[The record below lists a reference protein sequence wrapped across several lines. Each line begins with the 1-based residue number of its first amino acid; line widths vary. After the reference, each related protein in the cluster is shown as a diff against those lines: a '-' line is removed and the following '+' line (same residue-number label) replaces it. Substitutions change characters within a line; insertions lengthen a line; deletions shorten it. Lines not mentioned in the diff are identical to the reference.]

1 MNKNRANG
9 MRRPRSR
16 SKEAG
21 QATLFLMLGLGIFL
35 LGALCF
41 AFDMSNMW
49 FHRQAAQTAA
59 DAACAAGAMDLLVD
73 SQGGATGNQGFTPG
87 TNYSCTTTA
96 TDSVCKYAAKNGYN
110 GNNTSPGNVV
120 NVSFPSSVIGVA
132 APPSGIAPNPFIR
145 VDIVDHVQ
153 TFFLGLFS
161 GGTTKDVLTFSTC
174 GLVLANAP
182 IPIIVL
188 HPTLT
193 SSLSESG
200 TPVIKILGGP
210 PKSIQVDSGA
220 TTAVNIGG
228 SSSINLTKGG
238 PNYDGSSLG
247 SYGGPT
253 TAPTG
258 FTTSGSGT
266 WISPAAP
273 INDPYAQ
280 VAAPTT
286 VPGAPSVPTDLTYG
300 AAGNACEWSGR
311 GAKVCTPNPCSST
324 DIQSGLC
331 FVSHNTHGCPDP
343 GATTPPTP
351 ANGCQLYTAGN
362 YPSGITLDG
371 SGGINAV
378 AIFDP
383 GLYYLNGGL
392 ALKSGSMVRPGT
404 GTGDG
409 SQGTVFYLTGAG
421 QTCSGQSGLVCVGS
435 NSGKS
440 GLDAFT
446 TANVQCTGGPAPDV
460 RLGLPT
466 TLDGNVLL
474 APCTGTYGDPAGQYR
489 GFLFFQDRSSDI
501 GGGWG
506 GGGGFLLAGTMYF
519 HMCNAAGT
527 GISCSATVCTRIGS
541 CAAGSSFGSN
551 FTLQGSSGSASYV
564 LGQIITDTLT
574 MGGTPAINM
583 SLNPNSTY
591 TTLKASLLQ

>member
-1 MNKNRANG
+1 MRKNRANG
-9 MRRPRSR
+9 MRRRRDRPR
-16 SKEAG
+16 EAG
-21 QATLFLMLGLGIFL
+21 QATLFLILALGIFL

-59 DAACAAGAMDLLVD
+59 DAACTAGAMDLLVD
-73 SQGGATGNQGFTPG
+73 AQGGATGYQGFTPG
-87 TNYSCTTTA
+87 TNYSCSSTS
-96 TDSVCKYAAKNGYN
+96 TDSVCGYAAKNGYN
-110 GNNTSPGNVV
+110 SNGASPGNSV
-120 NVSFPSSVIGVA
+120 NVSFPTSVIGVA
-132 APPSGIAPNPFIR
+132 KPPNSIAPNPFIR
-145 VDIVDHVQ
+145 VDVVDHVQ

-161 GGTTKDVLTFSTC
+161 GGTSKDVLTFSTC
-174 GLVLANAP
+174 GLVLAKAP

-210 PKSIQVDSGA
+210 TKSVQVDSGA
-220 TTAVNIGG
+220 TTAVSIGG

-247 SYGGPT
+247 TYGGPA

-258 FTTSGSGT
+258 FTTAGSGT

-273 INDPYAQ
+273 VNDPYAQ

-286 VPGAPSVPTDLTYG
+286 VPPDPVVPALTYG
-300 AAGNACEWSGR
+300 LGGNACQGKSPT
-311 GAKVCTPNPCSST
+311 KCTGSPCIAA
-324 DIQSGLC
+324 DIQSGNC
-331 FVSHNTHGCPDP
+331 YVSYGTHGCPDP
-343 GATTPPTP
+343 AATTPPLP
-351 ANGCQLYTAGN
+351 NNGCQLFTWGY
-362 YPSGITLDG
+362 YPSGIAVKG
-371 SGGINAV
+371 SVG
-378 AIFDP
+378 IFDP

-392 ALKSGSMVRPGT
+392 ALQSNSMVRPGT
-404 GTGDG
+404 ETGDG
-409 SQGTVFYLTGAG
+409 SQGTVFYLTGTPAA
-421 QTCSGQSGLVCVGS
+421 TCSGQGGLVCVGAD
-435 NSGKS
+435 SGKL
-440 GLDAFT
+440 GIDAFT
-446 TANVQCTGGPAPDV
+446 TANVTCSGGPAPDP

-466 TLDGNVLL
+466 TLAGNVLL

-489 GFLFFQDRSSDI
+489 GFLFFQDRSSDV

-506 GGGGFLLAGTMYF
+506 GGGGFLLAGSMYF
-519 HMCNAAGT
+519 HMCNASGT
-527 GISCSATVCTRIGS
+527 GTSCSTTVCTSLGK

-564 LGQIITDTLT
+564 LGQIVTDTLS

-583 SLNPNSTY
+583 SLNPNSSY
-591 TTLKASLLQ
+591 STLKASLLQ

>member
-1 MNKNRANG
+1 MTKNRANG
-9 MRRPRSR
+9 MRRRRDR

-21 QATLFLMLGLGIFL
+21 QATLFLVLALGIFL

-73 SQGGATGNQGFTPG
+73 AQGGATGSQGFTAG
-87 TNYSCTTTA
+87 TNFSCTTNPTYP
-96 TDSVCKYAAKNGYN
+96 VCQYAAKNGYASPN
-110 GNNTSPGNVV
+110 SSPGNAV
-120 NVSFPSSVIGVA
+120 NVSFPTSVIGVT
-132 APPSGIAPNPFIR
+132 APPSSIAPHPFIR

-193 SSLSESG
+193 NSLNESG

-210 PKSIQVDSGA
+210 VKSIQVDSGA

-247 SYGGPT
+247 TYGGPA

-258 FTTSGSGT
+258 FTTAGSGT

-286 VPGAPSVPTDLTYG
+286 VPGAPAVPTDLTYG
-300 AAGNACEWSGR
+300 AAGNACEGKSPT
-311 GAKVCTPNPCSST
+311 KCTGNPCTVS
-324 DIQSGLC
+324 DIQGGNC
-331 FVSHNTHGCPDP
+331 YVSHSTHGCPDP
-343 GATTPPTP
+343 GATTPPLP
-351 ANGCQLYTAGN
+351 NNGCQLFTAGY
-362 YPSGITLDG
+362 YPSGITVKG
-371 SGGINAV
+371 SVG
-378 AIFDP
+378 IFDP
-383 GLYYLNGGL
+383 GFYYLNGGL
-392 ALKSGSMVRPGT
+392 GLQSGSMVRPGT

-409 SQGTVFYLTGAG
+409 SQGTVFYLTGTA
-421 QTCSGQSGLVCVGS
+421 QTCSGQTGLVCVGS
-435 NSGKS
+435 DSGKT
-440 GLDAFT
+440 GLDSFT
-446 TANVQCTGGPAPDV
+446 TANVKCASGPAPDP
-460 RLGLPT
+460 RLGLPP

-474 APCTGTYGDPAGQYR
+474 APCTGTYGDPAGAYR
-489 GFLFFQDRSSDI
+489 GFLFFQDRSNDV

-506 GGGGFLLAGTMYF
+506 GGGGFLLAGSMYF
-519 HMCNAAGT
+519 HMCNTSGT
-527 GISCSATVCTRIGS
+527 GTNCSATVCTNIGK

-574 MGGTPAINM
+574 MGGTPTINM